1 MSDRDDED
9 ERGLEGHL
17 MRERGE
23 DEREARRGRGR
34 NGAGRGVPL
43 SMASALSD
51 TYVTALERGASMFG
65 NNLRLLQDE
74 TMRFVTQRLEHD
86 AYTMEEMG
94 RAKNFLALFAIQQ
107 KWLNETATA
116 YSQEFM
122 RLSRLT
128 ANVTEE
134 GMSIGRESGERMRG
148 AGDEFQEE
156 VREQGRSAAGSMQ
169 QH

>member
-1 MSDRDDED
+1 MSGRDED
-9 ERGLEGHL
+9 ERELEGRR
-17 MRERGE
+17 MRE
-23 DEREARRGRGR
+23 R
-34 NGAGRGVPL
+34 NGAGRSLPL
-43 SMASALSD
+43 GMASALSD
-51 TYVTALERGASMFG
+51 SYMTALERGASMIG

-74 TMRFVTQRLEHD
+74 TMRFVTRRLEHD

-94 RAKNFLALFAIQQ
+94 RARNFLDLFAIQQ

-134 GMSIGRESGERMRG
+134 GMSVGREVGERMRE
-148 AGDEFQEE
+148 AGDEFQGE
-156 VREQGRSAAGSMQ
+156 VREQRRAAAGSMQ